1 MGSQEHL
8 KYMDENNI
16 LTLGSFAWHDWFFMS
31 TATLYLY
38 TIVYVYC
45 INSSVY
51 LTKYMVGANI
61 IPFTIFP
68 FNAIF
73 LTAAQ
78 HTAPLTICT
87 SHAEGKFVRTL
98 VRTFVRIFV
107 VIRGLF
113 WHLVSKVRLPVG
125 FDT

>member
-1 MGSQEHL
+1 MGSQEHF

-51 LTKYMVGANI
+51 LTKYMCVANI

-78 HTAPLTICT
+78 HTGPHTIWIIP
-87 SHAEGKFVRTL
+87 ANGKNVKTL
-98 VRTFVRIFV
+98 VCTFVRIFV
-107 VIRGLF
+107 VIRGLLR
-113 WHLVSKVRLPVG
+113 HLLSKVG